1 LLAEYLS
8 KYWAK
13 ITTSG
18 HKPKILHDLDLW
30 IYHMHQNSG
39 WFWAFFGGTGKGPRA
54 SSGCPDPT
62 HRGSSFPHVP
72 EGIHFEMESISQ
84 KRDYNFFSRPS
95 FRDVGMV
102 SGTGFLHFPWE
113 GKSGIALCRLNFR

>member
-1 LLAEYLS
+1 
-8 KYWAK
+8 
-13 ITTSG
+13 
-18 HKPKILHDLDLW
+18 
-30 IYHMHQNSG
+30 MHQNSG

-84 KRDYNFFSRPS
+84 KRDYNFFPDLLSETLVWFQER
-95 FRDVGMV
+95 V
-102 SGTGFLHFPWE
+102 SCTSL
-113 GKSGIALCRLNFR
+113 GKGNPALPFAG

>member
-62 HRGSSFPHVP
+62 HRGSSFSHVP
-72 EGIHFEMESISQ
+72 EGIHFTE
-84 KRDYNFFSRPS
+84 KRLQLFSRPS

-102 SGTGFLHFPWE
+102 SGAGFLHFPWE